1 MNAWDGARS
10 GEILLADETGQ
21 KTKRRPRTESPQSPI
36 KQKRKIQ
43 QLMFGRS

>member
-21 KTKRRPRTESPQSPI
+21 K
-36 KQKRKIQ
+36 QKGDRGRKA
-43 QLMFGRS
+43 RSLP